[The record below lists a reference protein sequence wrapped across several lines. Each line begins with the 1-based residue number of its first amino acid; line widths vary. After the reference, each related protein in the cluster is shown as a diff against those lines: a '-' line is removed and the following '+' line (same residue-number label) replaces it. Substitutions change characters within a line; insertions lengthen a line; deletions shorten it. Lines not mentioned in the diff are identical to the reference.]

1 MVFLPHPMLLSH
13 CDRSAEPVQAPFDET
28 VLLQF
33 HQSVTLGKERLD
45 SLSGPSPLGLQRTGE
60 QDSKQVSP
68 MWLSGTEA
76 VPTPF
81 QQQQQQQV
89 YSYPKAP
96 FFGEGPKRAPAWQAA
111 QSIAPSRTKVII
123 MPEQETKPDSQ
134 QTLHAGGQKDVL
146 EEMDA
151 KGNHSDADAAV
162 REIAKGTA
170 EALRSVV
177 APQQQ
182 LNSENFTSEESDSIS
197 ATTKRKAAMVK
208 EKFDRQKAEAAKK
221 IADESAAKAA
231 KLLDSASAAAKQA
244 ARWTAAA
251 DAERLIINRA
261 KLAEKAATQQDA
273 AEQKASI
280 AQRAVAD
287 QAAKKESAA
296 TELLTAERNAADME
310 NAAGVA
316 L

>member
-1 MVFLPHPMLLSH
+1 MVSLTWAFAMVFLPYPMLLSH

-81 QQQQQQQV
+81 QQQQQRV
-89 YSYPKAP
+89 YSY
-96 FFGEGPKRAPAWQAA
+96 PKRAPAWQAA
-111 QSIAPSRTKVII
+111 QGIAASRAKVII
-123 MPEQETKPDSQ
+123 MPGQETKPDSQ
-134 QTLHAGGQKDVL
+134 QTLHAGGQKDVP

-162 REIAKGTA
+162 GEIASGAA
-170 EALRSVV
+170 EDLASVV
-177 APQQQ
+177 APQQE
-182 LNSENFTSEESDSIS
+182 LNSENFTSGESDSMS
-197 ATTKRKAAMVK
+197 AAAKRKAAMVK
-208 EKFDRQKAEAAKK
+208 ERFDRQKAEAAKK

-261 KLAEKAATQQDA
+261 KLAEKAATQQDV
-273 AEQKASI
+273 AEEKASI